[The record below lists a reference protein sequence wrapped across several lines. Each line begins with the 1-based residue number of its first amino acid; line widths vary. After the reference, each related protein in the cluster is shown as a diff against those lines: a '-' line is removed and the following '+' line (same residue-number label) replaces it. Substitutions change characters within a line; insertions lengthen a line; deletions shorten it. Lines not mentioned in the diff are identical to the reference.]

1 VFCDPETA
9 IQLDPGVLG
18 AGAEFGSSVAACGS
32 VAAVGAVGS
41 GGVYIF
47 DLLTGGLIGK
57 FEAPIEYG
65 LGNSVAV
72 TDEGMVFFGATG
84 SGDPLD
90 PTGGRVYAT
99 SPDGT
104 NIIGMFAADHIGG
117 TVGDGFGS
125 SLAINSNSLI
135 VGAPGVDAAYLFDD
149 IAGGDSVKLTPG
161 DTEDNSVGFGHSV
174 ALFDTTAIVG
184 ASRSAYLFDVAT
196 RVQIAKLTVG
206 DNPDLVVTDVAITEY
221 EAFVADYSDENGTGT
236 VYVFDIVT
244 GAQLFKLTGPDAAVG
259 ALFGSS
265 LAAFDNIVFVGS
277 SGKNSDTGAVYLYGA
292 ATVPLPAGVW
302 LLGSAFVLSGLRRR
316 RAGARA

>member
-18 AGAEFGSSVAACGS
+18 AGAEFGSSVAAYGS
-32 VAAVGAVGS
+32 VAAVGAAGS

-65 LGNSVAV
+65 LGISVAV
-72 TDEGMVFFGATG
+72 TDEGMVYFGATG

-104 NIIGMFAADHIGG
+104 SIIGMFAADQLGG
-117 TVGDGFGS
+117 TVGDDFGS
-125 SLAINSNSLI
+125 SLAINSNGLI

-149 IAGGDSVKLTPG
+149 IAGGDRVKLTPG

-184 ASRSAYLFDVAT
+184 ASGSAYLFDVVT
-196 RVQIAKLTVG
+196 GDQIAKLTVG
-206 DNPDLVVTDVAITEY
+206 DNPDLVVSDVAITEY

-236 VYVFDIVT
+236 VYVFDVVT
-244 GAQLFKLTGPDAAVG
+244 GAQLFKLTAPDAAVG

-265 LAAFDNIVFVGS
+265 LAAFDNIVFIGS
-277 SGKNSDTGAVYLYGA
+277 SGKNSDTDAVYLYGA

-316 RAGARA
+316 RAGVRA